1 MQTRAFGAIL
11 LTYGT
16 GAATD
21 SLYMIPP
28 HTKAISKQKAP
39 FSGPQALEGAFCVFW
54 WKFPPDSVHL
64 GLTGLLA
71 GAIIKSGKDL

>member
-1 MQTRAFGAIL
+1 MGS
-11 LTYGT
+11 
-16 GAATD
+16 GAATAYP
-21 SLYMIPP
+21 SNMIPP

>member
-1 MQTRAFGAIL
+1 
-11 LTYGT
+11 
-16 GAATD
+16 
-21 SLYMIPP
+21 MIPP
-28 HTKAISKQKAP
+28 HTKAISKQEAP
-39 FSGPQALEGAFCVFW
+39 FSSPQALEGAFCVFW